1 MLVIVYK
8 IITIVE
14 KRVELLLLTTFV
26 ITSLKKKKI
35 ETTHA
40 SFKAILLY
48 I

>member
-8 IITIVE
+8 IITILE

-26 ITSLKKKKI
+26 ITSLKKKI